1 MSVRWLRLLTLASV
15 VLAVSLA
22 TPATARAERVWIEGT
37 DERPLSLGTLDQT
50 VTGTVRSQPGA
61 VLMRSIVWE
70 YRRPG
75 AEVFDPF
82 SVTLLDSGNVLIASR
97 TNEVLE
103 VNRQK
108 RIVWSY
114 TRLADNPQLINV
126 YSAQRLPN
134 GNTLITDRRADFVIE
149 VTPGKQVVWRYGAQ
163 PDSYAP
169 GSLYDP
175 FSAVRLPNGNTL
187 IADNRGANRVLE
199 IRSSDYDP
207 SAPNLGFTDS
217 SIVWRYGRDNDAGIG
232 DGQLASPRNAVRLD
246 NGNTLITDAATQD
259 AVGNRVIEVNPAGAI
274 VWQFGVAGESGSDE
288 TRLNNPSGAQR
299 LANGNTVII
308 EEDGARMLE
317 VDPAGRIVDW
327 YGQGEMVAP
336 GGELTKARGFYRT
349 PSGTTLIAEQTG
361 QRVIEIGYPA
371 AGTIASRELTL
382 GLPGVKKSI
391 ARIEVTADTPRGTS
405 VALSYSLDGGG
416 WVNGGSAI
424 TLPAGTTAT
433 QLRYRITLGTDC
445 AAYTPVVRQVRVT
458 YDVAPKATT
467 TPSGGTGT
475 RGGTTGGTRR
485 PGGTSGQG
493 VTSGSKLGSAIGGPA
508 VGGTGAGVPGV
519 LPGTG
524 RGAQSTFASGT
535 LLDVIP
541 LSGTDGIGLGALGGG
556 AGPDAVA
563 LGLLLVGITYAA
575 GVVGSPATGAVRT
588 ALRFTRT
595 RLGRSAA

>member
-1 MSVRWLRLLTLASV
+1 MSARWVRALALVAIAASLS
-15 VLAVSLA
+15 LAV
-22 TPATARAERVWIEGT
+22 PATALAERVWIEGT
-37 DERPLSLGTLDQT
+37 GEVPLSLGALEQA

-61 VLMRSIVWE
+61 VLARSIVWE

-75 AEVFDPF
+75 QEPFDPF
-82 SVTLLDSGNVLIASR
+82 SVQFLANGNVLMASR

-114 TRLADNPQLINV
+114 TRLGDDPELINV

-163 PDSYAP
+163 PDTYTP

-187 IADNRGANRVLE
+187 IADNRGATRVLE

-207 SAPNLGFTDS
+207 AAPDLGYTEE
-217 SIVWRYGRDNDAGIG
+217 SIVWRYGRDNDAGVG
-232 DGQLASPRNAVRLD
+232 AGQLASPRHAVRLAS
-246 NGNTLITDAATQD
+246 GNTLITDAATQD
-259 AVGNRVIEVNPAGAI
+259 AVGNRVIEVTPAGDI
-274 VWQFGVAGESGSDE
+274 VWQFGVAGEAGTDE
-288 TRLNNPSGAQR
+288 TRLNTPSGAQR

-327 YGQGEMVAP
+327 YGNGEMVAV
-336 GGELTKARGFYRT
+336 GGELGKARAFDRT
-349 PSGTTLIAEQTG
+349 PSGTTLIAEQGG
-361 QRVIEIGYPA
+361 QRVIEIGYPSV
-371 AGTIASRELTL
+371 GTITSRELTL

-391 ARIEVTADTPRGTS
+391 ARIEVIADLPLGTS
-405 VALSYSLDGGG
+405 VSLAYSLDGAG
-416 WVNGGSAI
+416 WVSGGPVMS
-424 TLPAGTTAT
+424 LPAGAAAKE
-433 QLRYRITLGTDC
+433 LRYRITLRTDS
-445 AAYTPVVRQVRVT
+445 AAYTPVVRAVRVT
-458 YDVAPKATT
+458 YDVAPADTT
-467 TPSGGTGT
+467 APG
-475 RGGTTGGTRR
+475 GGTTTGGGGTATGTDSRGGAGAQGTISGAKV
-485 PGGTSGQG
+485 GGT
-493 VTSGSKLGSAIGGPA
+493 GGPA
-508 VGGTGAGVPGV
+508 VAAGSGVPGV

-524 RGAQSTFASGT
+524 RGARSSFARGT

-541 LSGTDGIGLGALGGG
+541 LSGPDGIGLGALGSG

-563 LGLLLVGITYAA
+563 LGLLLVGVAYLAGMSAGPAA
-575 GVVGSPATGAVRT
+575 T
-588 ALRFTRT
+588 AIRSVNRLART
-595 RLGRSAA
+595 RLGRSTA